1 MKTDRNILIAGSSR
15 GIGRELAH
23 HYAEDGHFVAGFS
36 RGESDLVHERYRH
49 FHADVTDAGQVQQVF
64 SRLVGTPPNV
74 LIYCAGSK
82 SNSFALLMSVK
93 DAEEMLGT
101 SILGAFITTRSAV
114 RVMKRHGFGRVI
126 YLSSV
131 VVPLGEAGSVIYG
144 SGKAGLEQMAF
155 SFSHEFAKDNITFN
169 ALGLSIYRS
178 GMTQAMSEAV
188 LENTRSALVKQ
199 TDMELDELVGAIDF
213 FASDTARQITGQTL
227 YFGGAR

>member
-1 MKTDRNILIAGSSR
+1 MKPGSNILIAGSSH

-23 HYAEDGHFVAGFS
+23 HYVENGYFVAGFS
-36 RGESDLVHERYRH
+36 RGDSDLVHERYRH
-49 FHADVTDAGQVQQVF
+49 FRADVADAGQVQQVF
-64 SRLVGTPPNV
+64 SQLVRQPPSV

-93 DAEEMLGT
+93 DADEMLRN

-131 VVPLGEAGSVIYG
+131 LVPLGRAGSVIYG
-144 SGKAGLEQMAF
+144 AGKAGLQQMAF
-155 SFSHEFAKDNITFN
+155 SLSREFAKDNITFN

-199 TDMELDELVGAIDF
+199 RDMELDELVGAIDF
-213 FASDTARQITGQTL
+213 FASHAARQITGQTL
-227 YFGGAR
+227 YFGGSR

>member
-36 RGESDLVHERYRH
+36 RGESDLVHQRYRH

-93 DAEEMLGT
+93 DAEEMLRT

-213 FASDTARQITGQTL
+213 FASDAARQITGQTL

>member
-213 FASDTARQITGQTL
+213 FASDAARQITGQTL

>member
-93 DAEEMLGT
+93 DAEEMLRT

-144 SGKAGLEQMAF
+144 AGKAGLGQMAF

-213 FASDTARQITGQTL
+213 FASDAARQITGQTL

>member
-1 MKTDRNILIAGSSR
+1 LKTDRNILIAGSSH

-23 HYAEDGHFVAGFS
+23 HYAENGHSVAGFS

-49 FHADVTDAGQVQQVF
+49 FRADVADAAQVQQVF
-64 SRLVGTPPNV
+64 SQLLETPPNV

-93 DAEEMLGT
+93 AAEEMLRT

-144 SGKAGLEQMAF
+144 AGKSGLEQMAF
-155 SFSHEFAKDNITFN
+155 SLSREFAKDNITFN

-213 FASDTARQITGQTL
+213 FTSDAARQITGQTL

>member
-93 DAEEMLGT
+93 DAEEMLRT

>member
-93 DAEEMLGT
+93 DAEEMLRT

-131 VVPLGEAGSVIYG
+131 VVPLGQAGSVIYG
-144 SGKAGLEQMAF
+144 AGKAGLEQMAF
-155 SFSHEFAKDNITFN
+155 SLSREFAKDNITFN
-169 ALGLSIYRS
+169 ALGLSIYPSR
-178 GMTQAMSEAV
+178 MTQAMSEAI
-188 LENTRSALVKQ
+188 LDNTRSALVKQ
-199 TDMELDELVGAIDF
+199 TDLELDELVGAIDF
-213 FASDTARQITGQTL
+213 FASDAARQITGQTL

>member
-1 MKTDRNILIAGSSR
+1 LKTDRNILIAGSSR

-93 DAEEMLGT
+93 DAEEMLRT

>member
-1 MKTDRNILIAGSSR
+1 LKTDRNILIVGSSH

-23 HYAEDGHFVAGFS
+23 HYEENGHFVAGFS
-36 RGESDLVHERYRH
+36 RGESDLVHKRYCH
-49 FHADVTDAGQVQQVF
+49 FRADVADAGQVQQVF
-64 SRLVGTPPNV
+64 SQLVGTPPDV

-93 DAEEMLGT
+93 DAEEMLRT

-144 SGKAGLEQMAF
+144 AGKAGLEQMAF
-155 SFSHEFAKDNITFN
+155 SLSREFAKDNITFN

-178 GMTQAMSEAV
+178 GMTQTMSEAV

-199 TDMELDELVGAIDF
+199 TDMKLDELVGAIDF
-213 FASDTARQITGQTL
+213 FASDAARQITGQTL

>member
-93 DAEEMLGT
+93 DADEMLRT

>member
-1 MKTDRNILIAGSSR
+1 LKPGSNILIAGSSH

-23 HYAEDGHFVAGFS
+23 HYVENGYFVAGFS
-36 RGESDLVHERYRH
+36 RGDSDLVHERYRH
-49 FHADVTDAGQVQQVF
+49 FRADVADAGQVQQVF
-64 SRLVGTPPNV
+64 SQLVRQPPNV

-93 DAEEMLGT
+93 DAEEMLRT

-131 VVPLGEAGSVIYG
+131 VVPLGQAGSVIYG
-144 SGKAGLEQMAF
+144 AGKAGLEQMAF
-155 SFSHEFAKDNITFN
+155 SLSREFAKDNITFN
-169 ALGLSIYRS
+169 VLGLSIYRS
-178 GMTQAMSEAV
+178 RMTQAMSEAV
-188 LENTRSALVKQ
+188 LDNTRSALVKQ
-199 TDMELDELVGAIDF
+199 ADMELDELVGAIDF
-213 FASDTARQITGQTL
+213 FASDAARQITGQTL

>member
-1 MKTDRNILIAGSSR
+1 LKTGCNILIAGSSH

-23 HYAEDGHFVAGFS
+23 HYAENGHFVAGFS
-36 RGESDLVHERYRH
+36 RGDTDLVHERYHH
-49 FHADVTDAGQVQQVF
+49 FRADVADAGQVQQVL
-64 SRLVGTPPNV
+64 SQLVGKPPNV

-93 DAEEMLGT
+93 DAEEMLRT

-144 SGKAGLEQMAF
+144 AGKAGLEQMAF
-155 SFSHEFAKDNITFN
+155 SLSREFAKDNITFN
-169 ALGLSIYRS
+169 VLGLSIYRS
-178 GMTQAMSEAV
+178 RMTQAMSEAV
-188 LENTRSALVKQ
+188 LDSTRSALVKQ

-213 FASDTARQITGQTL
+213 FASDAARQITGQTL

>member
-1 MKTDRNILIAGSSR
+1 LKTDRNILIAGSSR

-93 DAEEMLGT
+93 DAEEMLRT

-213 FASDTARQITGQTL
+213 FASDAARQITGQTL